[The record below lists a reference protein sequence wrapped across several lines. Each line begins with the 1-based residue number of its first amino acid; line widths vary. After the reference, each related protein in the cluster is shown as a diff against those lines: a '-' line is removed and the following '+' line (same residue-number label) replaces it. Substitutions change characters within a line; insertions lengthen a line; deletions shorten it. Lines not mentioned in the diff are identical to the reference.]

1 MSRYRVVALSQDTA
15 DEVRATMRAPVY
27 GHPAHVEVAR
37 GYGPCRLCLATFRQ
51 GEEER
56 VLFTYNP
63 FPEAAIPAPGPV
75 FVHKETCPRYDG
87 RAIPSGLLGLS
98 LIVEGYDETGFPR
111 TRVPIDGE
119 PDAVVQRVLAA
130 PAVTY
135 AHLRNAEA
143 GCFIARIER
152 G

>member
-1 MSRYRVVALSQDTA
+1 MKSKRPNRETL
-15 DEVRATMRAPVY
+15 
-27 GHPAHVEVAR
+27 
-37 GYGPCRLCLATFRQ
+37 LA
-51 GEEER
+51 
-56 VLFTYNP
+56 LFTDEP
-63 FPEAAIPAPGPV
+63 WALPM
-75 FVHKETCPRYDG
+75 TT
-87 RAIPSGLLGLS
+87 LS
-98 LIVEGYDETGFPR
+98 LIVEGYDESGFPR